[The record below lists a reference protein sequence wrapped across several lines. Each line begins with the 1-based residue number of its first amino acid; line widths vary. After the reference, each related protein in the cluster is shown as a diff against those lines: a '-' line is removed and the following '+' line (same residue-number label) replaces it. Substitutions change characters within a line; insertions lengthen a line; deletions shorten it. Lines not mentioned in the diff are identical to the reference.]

1 MIPITRLVHEVAR
14 VFGPKPAIISD
25 RWTVSYEE
33 LDERINRLANAYREL
48 GLQHGDRF
56 AVMATDSIE
65 HIETALAICRAGGVY
80 VPLNYRLREEEVEY
94 LLSDSDPVLLAVD
107 PDYLEIARAVRQ
119 LSLLHI

>member
-1 MIPITRLVHEVAR
+1 MIPITTLVHEVAR

-80 VPLNYRLREEEVEY
+80 VPLNYRLREE
-94 LLSDSDPVLLAVD
+94 ATA
-107 PDYLEIARAVRQ
+107 LEIRNIGSRR
-119 LSLLHI
+119 SLYLNQVESLKSPFG